1 MNPIFLHFPNDLE
14 LRLPEDKTCYF
25 FTGNPHYRIV
35 DSYVQNGRRSTLIV
49 IGAMDTDFGI
59 YTCRVANPLGE
70 AELYIEL
77 EQESMFF

>member
-1 MNPIFLHFPNDLE
+1 M
-14 LRLPEDKTCYF
+14 
-25 FTGNPHYRIV
+25 